1 MAEKRDYYEVLG
13 IGKNATDAEI
23 KSAYRKLAKKYH
35 PDLNPGNKEAEEKFK
50 EVNEANDVLSDPQ
63 KRQRY
68 DQFGFAG
75 VDPNYAAANGGG
87 AGGFG
92 GGFGGVDLGDI
103 FGDIFGGGFGGGF
116 SGFGGG
122 SSTRT
127 ANAPRKGHDIQ
138 ASVILTFEEAAHG
151 CSKKITINRQDTC
164 PDCGGTGAAKGTSPE
179 TCPDCGGRGYVVTQQ
194 RTPFGVMQSQQPC
207 SHCGGRGTI
216 IRNPCKTC
224 RGTGKT
230 AARKS
235 LEINIP
241 AGIDDDQNIA
251 LRGQGDAG
259 SNGGPAGDVIVH
271 VTVKADPM
279 FERDGYDVT
288 IHVPITF
295 SQAVLGDDVEVPTVD
310 GRIVQHI
317 PEGTQSGTKF
327 RLRGQGIQYLNG
339 RGRGDQYV
347 IVDVEIPKKVTRAQR
362 EALKA
367 FEDSM
372 KEDNYEKRKGFFK
385 NLRDRFSY
393 CNNMPPPGNADGGVF
408 VSVNYSNITTSLCD
422 FYIDDIIL

>member
-127 ANAPRKGHDIQ
+127 ANVPRKGHDIQ

-367 FEDSM
+367 FEDNM

-385 NLRDRFSY
+385 NLRDRFS
-393 CNNMPPPGNADGGVF
+393 
-408 VSVNYSNITTSLCD
+408 
-422 FYIDDIIL
+422 

>member
-127 ANAPRKGHDIQ
+127 ANVPRKGHDIQ

-241 AGIDDDQNIA
+241 AGIDDDQNSA

-385 NLRDRFSY
+385 NLRDRFS
-393 CNNMPPPGNADGGVF
+393 
-408 VSVNYSNITTSLCD
+408 
-422 FYIDDIIL
+422 

>member
-35 PDLNPGNKEAEEKFK
+35 PDLNPGDKEAEEKFK

-151 CSKKITINRQDTC
+151 CSKKSTINRQDTC

-385 NLRDRFSY
+385 NLRDRFS
-393 CNNMPPPGNADGGVF
+393 
-408 VSVNYSNITTSLCD
+408 
-422 FYIDDIIL
+422 

>member
-151 CSKKITINRQDTC
+151 CSKKITINRQDNCPDCRGTGAAKGTSPETC

-385 NLRDRFSY
+385 NLRDRFS
-393 CNNMPPPGNADGGVF
+393 
-408 VSVNYSNITTSLCD
+408 
-422 FYIDDIIL
+422 

>member
-367 FEDSM
+367 FEDRM

-385 NLRDRFSY
+385 NLRDRFS
-393 CNNMPPPGNADGGVF
+393 
-408 VSVNYSNITTSLCD
+408 
-422 FYIDDIIL
+422 

>member
-35 PDLNPGNKEAEEKFK
+35 PDLNPGDKEAEEKFK

-317 PEGTQSGTKF
+317 PEGTQSGTTF
-327 RLRGQGIQYLNG
+327 RLRGKGIQYLNG

-385 NLRDRFSY
+385 NLRDRFS
-393 CNNMPPPGNADGGVF
+393 
-408 VSVNYSNITTSLCD
+408 
-422 FYIDDIIL
+422 

>member
-216 IRNPCKTC
+216 IRKPCETC

-385 NLRDRFSY
+385 NLRDRFS
-393 CNNMPPPGNADGGVF
+393 
-408 VSVNYSNITTSLCD
+408 
-422 FYIDDIIL
+422 

>member
-179 TCPDCGGRGYVVTQQ
+179 SCPDCGGRGYVVTQQ

-385 NLRDRFSY
+385 NLRDRFS
-393 CNNMPPPGNADGGVF
+393 
-408 VSVNYSNITTSLCD
+408 
-422 FYIDDIIL
+422 

>member
-35 PDLNPGNKEAEEKFK
+35 PDLNPGDKEAEEKFK

-75 VDPNYAAANGGG
+75 VDPTDAAA
-87 AGGFG
+87 
-92 GGFGGVDLGDI
+92 
-103 FGDIFGGGFGGGF
+103 
-116 SGFGGG
+116 
-122 SSTRT
+122 
-127 ANAPRKGHDIQ
+127 
-138 ASVILTFEEAAHG
+138 
-151 CSKKITINRQDTC
+151 
-164 PDCGGTGAAKGTSPE
+164 
-179 TCPDCGGRGYVVTQQ
+179 
-194 RTPFGVMQSQQPC
+194 
-207 SHCGGRGTI
+207 
-216 IRNPCKTC
+216 
-224 RGTGKT
+224 
-230 AARKS
+230 
-235 LEINIP
+235 
-241 AGIDDDQNIA
+241 
-251 LRGQGDAG
+251 
-259 SNGGPAGDVIVH
+259 NGGPAGDVIVH

-385 NLRDRFSY
+385 NLRDRFS
-393 CNNMPPPGNADGGVF
+393 
-408 VSVNYSNITTSLCD
+408 
-422 FYIDDIIL
+422 

>member
-116 SGFGGG
+116 SGFGGS

-127 ANAPRKGHDIQ
+127 ANVPRKGHDIQ

-385 NLRDRFSY
+385 NLRDRFS
-393 CNNMPPPGNADGGVF
+393 
-408 VSVNYSNITTSLCD
+408 
-422 FYIDDIIL
+422 

>member
-362 EALKA
+362 EALTA

-385 NLRDRFSY
+385 NLRDRFS
-393 CNNMPPPGNADGGVF
+393 
-408 VSVNYSNITTSLCD
+408 
-422 FYIDDIIL
+422 

>member
-35 PDLNPGNKEAEEKFK
+35 PDLNPGDKEAEEKFK

-164 PDCGGTGAAKGTSPE
+164 PDCGGTGAAKVTSPD
-179 TCPDCGGRGYVVTQQ
+179 TCPDCGGRGDVVTQQ

-385 NLRDRFSY
+385 NLRDRFS
-393 CNNMPPPGNADGGVF
+393 
-408 VSVNYSNITTSLCD
+408 
-422 FYIDDIIL
+422 

>member
-207 SHCGGRGTI
+207 SHCGGRGT
-216 IRNPCKTC
+216 
-224 RGTGKT
+224 GKT

-385 NLRDRFSY
+385 NLRDRFS
-393 CNNMPPPGNADGGVF
+393 
-408 VSVNYSNITTSLCD
+408 
-422 FYIDDIIL
+422 

>member
-138 ASVILTFEEAAHG
+138 ASVILTFDG

-385 NLRDRFSY
+385 NLRDRFS
-393 CNNMPPPGNADGGVF
+393 
-408 VSVNYSNITTSLCD
+408 
-422 FYIDDIIL
+422 

>member
-241 AGIDDDQNIA
+241 AGSEDYENIS
-251 LRGQGDAG
+251 LRGQGDAC

-385 NLRDRFSY
+385 NLRDRFS
-393 CNNMPPPGNADGGVF
+393 
-408 VSVNYSNITTSLCD
+408 
-422 FYIDDIIL
+422 

>member
-116 SGFGGG
+116 GGFGGG

-207 SHCGGRGTI
+207 SRCGGRGTI

-385 NLRDRFSY
+385 NLRDRFS
-393 CNNMPPPGNADGGVF
+393 
-408 VSVNYSNITTSLCD
+408 
-422 FYIDDIIL
+422 